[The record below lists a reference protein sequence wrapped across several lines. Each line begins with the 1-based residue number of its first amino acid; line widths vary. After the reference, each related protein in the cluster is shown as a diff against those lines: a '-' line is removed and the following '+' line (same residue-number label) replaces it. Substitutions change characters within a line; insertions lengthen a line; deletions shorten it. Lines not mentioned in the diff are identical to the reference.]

1 VKYLGKFNGLPLT
14 AGVPVTIFL
23 PVRHFLP
30 GEVVFYCACA
40 APQQSGA

>member
-40 APQQSGA
+40 ALQRSGA